1 VTHGSGRSGGGV
13 VDVEVASSSF
23 LCVFFGVA
31 SIASNLIFF
40 CFLSRTQMW
49 LMMTFLQ
56 AL

>member
-23 LCVFFGVA
+23 LYVFFGVA
-31 SIASNLIFF
+31 SIASNKKF

-49 LMMTFLQ
+49 LMMMFLQ
-56 AL
+56 VL